1 MGRTS
6 KKVNPLGTFTKR
18 LAREPLLAAVHSAW
32 STLDEAGQEAS
43 SEASALELLSG
54 TTVRSNALR
63 VCATVA
69 PRGLTPVPELGSSG
83 LPLAWSSRASDAH
96 RSTSCRTPP
105 RTRCITPRAQL
116 HRREASTL
124 HIRKC
129 PSLAPRQ
136 RSCGGALHTSDAS
149 VAPPPAV
156 RVFVSHG
163 CAPRQ
168 RGSPPAG
175 NGGAPGGGRQAG
187 TAALRGSPGNCCALR
202 HPLRVSHRL
211 AVVLRKGAAVLCMLD
226 AGYASLCPA
235 YCQLPTGGVTP
246 PPQVHGRVSTEP
258 AVWVNATVEEG
269 LLTEVLYEKSQGEG
283 IAKVSR
289 ACRWLCAQPSAHDCC
304 AGSPDH
310 HQPATHA
317 ERVHSAHRRVAT
329 RR

>member
-156 RVFVSHG
+156 ACSSAMAALPDSAARRLQVMAGHLAAGGRREQQHSVARQATA
-163 CAPRQ
+163 APSDTLYASAT
-168 RGSPPAG
+168 GSPSSYAKV
-175 NGGAPGGGRQAG
+175 R
-187 TAALRGSPGNCCALR
+187 LCCACWMPAMRAFALLIANYR
-202 HPLRVSHRL
+202 RAVS
-211 AVVLRKGAAVLCMLD
+211 
-226 AGYASLCPA
+226 
-235 YCQLPTGGVTP
+235 LPRRRCTG
-246 PPQVHGRVSTEP
+246 
-258 AVWVNATVEEG
+258 
-269 LLTEVLYEKSQGEG
+269 
-283 IAKVSR
+283 
-289 ACRWLCAQPSAHDCC
+289 ACRPSPPC
-304 AGSPDH
+304 G
-310 HQPATHA
+310 
-317 ERVHSAHRRVAT
+317 
-329 RR
+329 